1 MFLQRAQKRGIKRE
15 GLWSQ
20 AISYSGKWASDGTA
34 MFVVKD
40 LQTRR
45 YLLHHLNSLRGE
57 TGLRAFANLN
67 AQELAARSALV
78 RAAQL
83 AGIRHV

>member
-1 MFLQRAQKRGIKRE
+1 MFLQRVQKQGIKRE

-20 AISYSGKWASDGTA
+20 AISRSRKWASDGTA

-45 YLLHHLNSLRGE
+45 YLLHRLNSLHGE
-57 TGLRAFANLN
+57 TRLRAFANLN
-67 AQELAARSALV
+67 AQELAAR
-78 RAAQL
+78 
-83 AGIRHV
+83 